1 MPLAVQQQVI
11 EMILIMT
18 VRIQASNNNDERNT
32 NGDRNNKIAFCC
44 LEKAIY

>member
-32 NGDRNNKIAFCC
+32 NGDRNNSIANNDHFV
-44 LEKAIY
+44 A